1 MLMKHIYCI
10 SGFGADERVFSK
22 LDFGGNEVHF
32 IQWKIP
38 EKNEIFPH
46 YVRRM
51 ADEIRHLNPVLIG
64 LSFGGMMAVEIAK
77 IVPVSKVILLSS
89 IATVLEM
96 PWYMKIAGKLKL
108 DKIFPLRPSKLLA
121 PLENYNLGVKTPE
134 EKKLVESYRKNID
147 PYYTSWGIDKI
158 INWKNKSVPENLV
171 HIHGDK
177 DHIFPLRYVKADYV
191 IAGGGH
197 LFLMDKAAEV
207 NEILKKEL

>member
-1 MLMKHIYCI
+1 MKHIYCI

-22 LDFGGNEVHF
+22 LDFGENDVHF

-38 EKNEIFPH
+38 EKDETFPH

-51 ADEIRHLNPVLIG
+51 ADEIHHPNPVLMG
-64 LSFGGMMAVEIAK
+64 LSFGGMMSIEIAK

-89 IATVLEM
+89 IATSKEM
-96 PWYMKIAGKLKL
+96 PWMMKLAGKLKL
-108 DKIFPLRPSKLLA
+108 DKIVPLKPSKLLA

-134 EKKLVESYRKNID
+134 EIKLVESYRKNID
-147 PYYTSWGIDKI
+147 PYYTSWAIDKI
-158 INWKNKSVPENLV
+158 INWKNKWVPENLV

-177 DHIFPLRYVKADYV
+177 DHIFPLRYVKADHI